1 MTKQIQYEWGLYVNT
16 GDRTVDIVKSSYKED
31 PVRGADDDFGGD
43 TVVKTIPWIEG
54 YTYEE
59 QMALMLYYYEE
70 KKGFYSFI
78 EVN

>member
-1 MTKQIQYEWGLYVNT
+1 MIKEVQYEWGLYVNT
-16 GDRTVDIVKSSYKED
+16 GDRTVDIVKSSYKD
-31 PVRGADDDFGGD
+31 DDDDFGGD
-43 TVVKTIPWIEG
+43 TVVKTFPWMEG
-54 YTYEE
+54 CNYEE